1 MIKKLHSGKF
11 WLQLVFWCSLAWV
24 IIMSIGYAISI
35 WGLSDERIRTSL
47 QKAMPTGRTV
57 HIGSISNKG
66 WLPYP
71 SVTLN
76 NINITYPDSHNTQL
90 HIKQLDIH
98 LAWRSLLGHPHIQSF
113 HVLQPQLTLTRL
125 PNNSWD
131 MDDFYQSPQSAQ
143 IFNDLNIVDGI
154 LKVQETEH
162 QYHLHNIN
170 ASVQD
175 WQNTNSQLHLGF
187 NWNSNLLGKQHVNLQ
202 GQLQKTATG
211 FKSNNVRIQLDN
223 QLPHIGAVTWLAT
236 GQFEHK
242 WLEHRNEFQNI
253 QIKGQDANNTF
264 TAQLS
269 IPQAYWQKIWYVN
282 QTNGV
287 LQWQQSHNTL
297 ATATI
302 KLNPTELSS
311 RHFKNDGSSIDILL
325 KHAEDTFSI
334 KAAGHISAHN
344 SGAFSLDNWHIS
356 SRQSDANLTN
366 SGLFRTEGL
375 LNVSGNIHDQ
385 WQLQWKGQ
393 MDNDAVQIDL
403 LGESPEKWQLNVLAQ
418 QLELDRYQDWFDTRS
433 DFNLIDNPS
442 KSLQKMEQQVQQWVQ
457 TWANLPEQWQLNGN
471 LDIANLRSN
480 QMQLSNVTAKLALN
494 RDLLSL
500 TQVQANAYGG
510 HLNASLLIPRDV
522 KTPNQLQM
530 DVQQM
535 QIQPWLQ
542 HWRDYSRLS
551 GTGNLS
557 VNLQTSG
564 AHWDDIQSQLNGD
577 LRFDIKDGMFQ
588 GIALDN
594 FLQVDGNPNMQL
606 TLDDQAHTTF
616 DVFKS
621 QSLIA
626 DGVFYTKTV
635 DLNLPMGL
643 QLQGSGKY
651 HLPNNKLDYQL
662 KLGQDVLGSK
672 LPVRIS
678 GPIQQPNFAL
688 DYQGLTQG
696 LTNSTDKS
704 NAVRNALRKQWQL
717 WQMPEFK
724 LPEKP

>member
-1 MIKKLHSGKF
+1 
-11 WLQLVFWCSLAWV
+11 
-24 IIMSIGYAISI
+24 MSIGYAISI

-47 QKAMPTGRTV
+47 QQAMPSGRTV
-57 HIGSISNKG
+57 HIGAISNKG

-71 SVTLN
+71 SVSLN
-76 NINITYPDSHNTQL
+76 NVNITYPHSQNTQL
-90 HIKQLDIH
+90 HIKQLDVN
-98 LAWRSLLGHPHIQSF
+98 LAWSSLFGHTDIQSF
-113 HVLQPQLTLTRL
+113 NALQPQLNIARL
-125 PNNSWD
+125 PDNSWN
-131 MDDFYQSPQSAQ
+131 MDDFYQSQQTSQA
-143 IFNDLNIVDGI
+143 FNDLSIVDGI

-175 WQNTNSQLHLGF
+175 WQDDDSQLHLGF
-187 NWNSNLLGKQHVNLQ
+187 HWNSDVLGKQHVNLQ
-202 GQLQKTATG
+202 GQLQKTTTG

-242 WLEHRNEFQNI
+242 WREHRNEFQNI
-253 QIKGQDANNTF
+253 QIKGQDTHNTF

-287 LQWQQSHNTL
+287 LQWQQSHDTL
-297 ATATI
+297 TTATI

-311 RHFKNDGSSIDILL
+311 RHFKNDGINIDILL
-325 KHAEDTFSI
+325 KQAEETFSI
-334 KAAGHISAHN
+334 KAAGLMSMHN

-385 WQLQWKGQ
+385 WHLQWKGQ
-393 MDNDAVQIDL
+393 MDNDAAQIDL
-403 LGESPEKWQLNVLAQ
+403 FGESPEKWQLNVVAQ
-418 QLELDRYQDWFDTRS
+418 QWELDRYQDWFDTRS
-433 DFNLIDNPS
+433 DSDLKENPS
-442 KSLQKMEQQVQQWVQ
+442 NSLQKMEQQVQQWVH
-457 TWANLPEQWQLNGN
+457 TWADLPSQWQLNGN

-480 QMQLSNVTAKLALN
+480 QMQLSNVTAKLTLN
-494 RDLLSL
+494 RDLLAL
-500 TQVQANAYGG
+500 KQVQANAYGG
-510 HLNASLLIPRDV
+510 QLNASLLIPRDV

-542 HWRDYSRLS
+542 YWRDYSRLS

-564 AHWDDIQSQLNGD
+564 VHWDDIQNQLNGD
-577 LRFDIKDGMFQ
+577 LSFDIKDGMFQ

-594 FLQVDGNPNMQL
+594 FLQADGNQNMQL

-621 QSLIA
+621 QSMIA
-626 DGVFYTKTV
+626 NGVFYTQTV
-635 DLNLPMGL
+635 ELNLPMGL

-662 KLGQDVLGSK
+662 RLGQDVLSSK

-696 LTNSTDKS
+696 LTSSTDKS

-717 WQMPEFK
+717 WQLPEFK